1 MDDDIVLLGG
11 YTPRV
16 SPFGPFSGFNSQS
29 MYSSAFGGVR
39 GRSISDTESSLL
51 AGSEFSYARRRRS
64 LLSRTVGAVANT
76 FSLGITDMATGSR
89 RNDLERV
96 SRGVTLRG
104 VSQEDY
110 TSLAN
115 LDLFRGGRVSDVSDT
130 EISQATY
137 KQDRVTGQV
146 ARTKG
151 DALSL
156 LDEAGLESL
165 AEVVS
170 ARNSQI
176 VGNALSPGLA
186 AQSLGLLGG

>member
-1 MDDDIVLLGG
+1 MDDDIVLLQGE
-11 YTPRV
+11 V
-16 SPFGPFSGFNSQS
+16 SPVRSPYGFNG
-29 MYSSAFGGVR
+29 YNRFGTPAITGNRISAG
-39 GRSISDTESSLL
+39 EASLL
-51 AGSEFSYARRRRS
+51 ADQSFFFQRRKSGVFSRYGGQKNYTRQQMLDFGGDSKR
-64 LLSRTVGAVANT
+64 LV
-76 FSLGITDMATGSR
+76 
-89 RNDLERV
+89 
-96 SRGVTLRG
+96 G
-104 VSQEDY
+104 VSAGLSVRGISQNDY
-110 TSLAN
+110 TRLAN
-115 LDLFRGGRVSDVSDT
+115 LDLFRGGSTSDVTNTQFTTTSYRMNQQG
-130 EISQATY
+130 EI
-137 KQDRVTGQV
+137 